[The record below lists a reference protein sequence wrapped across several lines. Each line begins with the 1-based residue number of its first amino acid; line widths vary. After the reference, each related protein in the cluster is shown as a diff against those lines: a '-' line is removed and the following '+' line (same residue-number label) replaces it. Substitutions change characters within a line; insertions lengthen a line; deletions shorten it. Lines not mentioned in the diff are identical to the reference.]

1 MTHLK
6 PNKTGVA
13 DISDFSGYISSKQ
26 DSGIISLTKLVIV
39 ISVLLAAIMV
49 ISK

>member
-1 MTHLK
+1 MHLK
-6 PNKTGVA
+6 TNKHGIA

-26 DSGIISLTKLVIV
+26 NKGITNMTKLVIV
-39 ISVLLAAIMV
+39 ISVLLALLMV